1 MGFLHEQN
9 EFPPVNVTIIPDKYT
24 YLYGIYII
32 MSYLVIYLQDSE
44 GFGPQGFLGFSSA
57 HHNTTVPWRIDH
69 NSNNTLFT
77 EFEKSEWKWHSK

>member
-1 MGFLHEQN
+1 
-9 EFPPVNVTIIPDKYT
+9 
-24 YLYGIYII
+24 

-44 GFGPQGFLGFSSA
+44 GFGPQAFLGFSSA

-77 EFEKSEWKWHSK
+77 EFVKSEWKWHRKWVENKPQSTFIDIVNTAWQNDFWIPV